1 MIDCPLLI
9 SNDSSPGSLWY
20 SSSEINGMY
29 GEMSLR
35 PTSRHSLRT
44 WRAVR
49 MAPPSP
55 LWKTGFK
62 YSRYTSQR
70 SYSQKLYRAVV
81 EAVMKVFRGLPT
93 ELTFEI
99 NTILFSVKL
108 YNVPKIHQTKS
119 STMPKVSLSVGIPVK
134 LYCLKPSFD
143 PSTAAAILDRIHL
156 SIGVSGAASASNNP

>member
-1 MIDCPLLI
+1 
-9 SNDSSPGSLWY
+9 
-20 SSSEINGMY
+20 MY

-35 PTSRHSLRT
+35 PTSRHALRT

-93 ELTFEI
+93 ELTFGNTYNEI
-99 NTILFSVKL
+99 FFT
-108 YNVPKIHQTKS
+108 
-119 STMPKVSLSVGIPVK
+119 PVK
-134 LYCLKPSFD
+134 LL
-143 PSTAAAILDRIHL
+143 
-156 SIGVSGAASASNNP
+156 